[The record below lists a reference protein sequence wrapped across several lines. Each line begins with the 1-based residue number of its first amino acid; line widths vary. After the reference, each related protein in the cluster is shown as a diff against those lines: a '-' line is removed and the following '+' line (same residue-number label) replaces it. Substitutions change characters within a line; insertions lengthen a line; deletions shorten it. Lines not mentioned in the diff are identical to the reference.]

1 MLRPGKRTLH
11 ENWNGGGSTEI
22 LIYGGSADP
31 VNLRRN
37 HLRDAVIT
45 WSFSDEVGVI
55 QRNGPPPTTLATHLN
70 ICANSPTAHRII
82 ECQSPATHRLK

>member
-1 MLRPGKRTLH
+1 MLRPGKRTFH

-22 LIYGGSADP
+22 VIYGGSADP

-45 WSFSDEVGVI
+45 WSFSDEAGAM
-55 QRNGPPPTTLATHLN
+55 Q
-70 ICANSPTAHRII
+70 
-82 ECQSPATHRLK
+82 